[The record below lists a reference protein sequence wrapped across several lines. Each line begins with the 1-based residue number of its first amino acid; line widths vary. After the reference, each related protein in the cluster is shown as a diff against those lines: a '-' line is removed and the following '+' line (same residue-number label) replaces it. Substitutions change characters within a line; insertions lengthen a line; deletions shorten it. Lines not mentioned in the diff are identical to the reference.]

1 MKTAKLLG
9 VVERQ
14 ASASVIR
21 LLKVARK
28 AYGRLTRSTAK
39 VTDAAQQRRYIRA
52 VRQTIASA
60 EKIIAQLKQRVDSV
74 EILLGSGN
82 RRRPARH
89 RPASRTRRSAPRATR
104 PVRRTAKRTA
114 SRARRRAR
122 G

>member
-9 VVERQ
+9 VVERR
-14 ASASVIR
+14 ASASVTR
-21 LLKVARK
+21 LLKAARK
-28 AYGRLTRSTAK
+28 GYGRLSRTTAK

-60 EKIIAQLKQRVDSV
+60 ERIIAQLKQRVDSA
-74 EILLGSGN
+74 ESLLGSGK
-82 RRRPARH
+82 RRRPARR
-89 RPASRTRRSAPRATR
+89 RPATRSAPRATR

-114 SRARRRAR
+114 SRVRRRAR